1 MKQLV
6 RTMKART
13 PILLLPVLL
22 AACSLGPD
30 YQAPGNP
37 TPQAWRNP
45 PAQASEL
52 WPTPDWWQ
60 GFGSP
65 QLDSYITQAETANT
79 DLAAA
84 MARVRE
90 ADAQARI
97 AGAPLLP
104 SVGLDAQAVH
114 ARQAS
119 ARSGQLRTG
128 TSYSP
133 GLTASYELDF
143 WGKNAAAAHAAE
155 ATAQASR
162 YDQETVS
169 LTILTSVATTY
180 FRTLELHDRLTVAE
194 GNLASAR
201 TTLDG
206 LRKQQQAGIVTA
218 LDVAQQETVVATL
231 DANVPQL
238 RQQYEQALDA
248 LAILLGRTPDQVERG
263 QETLAALSHPEVRP
277 GLPSTLLQRR
287 PDVAQA
293 EQQLISANANIQVAR
308 AAFYPSIDLT
318 ADGGFVSDALSTAL
332 KPSNA
337 VFTLTAA
344 LVQPIFEG
352 GALEGQFDYAQAR
365 YDELLATYRKTV
377 LSAFANV
384 EDSLVA
390 VQQSA
395 DQEQREAQAVAT
407 AQRAY
412 DFARTQMK
420 AGTINILTVLN
431 TENALFSA
439 QDQLVQAKSAHLQA
453 LVNLFGA
460 LGGGWQ
466 KA

>member
-1 MKQLV
+1 
-6 RTMKART
+6 MKART

-30 YQAPGNP
+30 YQAPDNP

-45 PAQASEL
+45 PAQSAAS
-52 WPTPDWWQ
+52 WPSQEWWQ
-60 GFGSP
+60 GFGSSR
-65 QLDSYITQAETANT
+65 LDSYIAAAQSANS

-104 SVGLDAQAVH
+104 SIGLDAQAVR
-114 ARQAS
+114 ARQPS
-119 ARSGQLRTG
+119 ARSGQMQTG

-143 WGKNAAAAHAAE
+143 WGKNAAALHAAE

-162 YDQETVS
+162 YDRETVS
-169 LTILTSVATTY
+169 LTILTGVATTY
-180 FRTLELHDRLTVAE
+180 FRTLELHDRLKVAE
-194 GNLASAR
+194 DNLATAR

-206 LRKQQQAGIVTA
+206 LRKQQQAGLVTA
-218 LDVAQQETVVATL
+218 LDTAQQETVVATL

-238 RQQYEQALDA
+238 RQQYEQALDS

-263 QETLAALSHPEVRP
+263 QETLAQLSHPDVTP

-287 PDVAQA
+287 PDVAEA
-293 EQQLISANANIQVAR
+293 EQQLISANANIQAAR
-308 AAFYPSIDLT
+308 AAFYPSINLT
-318 ADGGFVSDALSTAL
+318 ADGGFVSAALSTAL

-352 GALEGQFDYAQAR
+352 GALQGQFDYAQAR